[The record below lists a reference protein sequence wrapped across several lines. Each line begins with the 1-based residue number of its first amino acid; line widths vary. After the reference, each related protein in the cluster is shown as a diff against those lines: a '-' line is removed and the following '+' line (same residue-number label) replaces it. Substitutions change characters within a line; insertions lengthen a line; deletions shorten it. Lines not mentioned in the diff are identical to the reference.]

1 MVLTIKPQGGTMIY
15 IGNAFSLQMVAESN
29 YFLRVEEVDSL
40 PNEAV
45 SVIGHA
51 DTASVLGLPF
61 NRVNLKM
68 KLGDVLYVAQ
78 LQGGRLPEGCT
89 ELPEGFTFRY
99 YKISLFPDTL
109 GEVSYMPW

>member
-1 MVLTIKPQGGTMIY
+1 MTTY
-15 IGNAFSLQMVAESN
+15 ISNAFSLQMVAESN
-29 YFLRVEEVDSL
+29 YFLRVEEVSSL
-40 PNEAV
+40 PKDGI

-51 DTASVLGLPF
+51 DTAKVLGLPF
-61 NRVNLKM
+61 NRVSLK
-68 KLGDVLYVAQ
+68 LEFGDIIYIAQ

-99 YKISLFPDTL
+99 YKINLLPDTL